1 VIAGPVSFLYA
12 GLLGLL
18 LIVLSTQVV
27 LARRRFRVRLGTGT
41 EEGMQ
46 QAVRVQ
52 ANFVEYVPF
61 AVLLLVLAELTG
73 LPGPAVHGA
82 GILLV
87 ASRVLHAVGLA
98 RTPGVS
104 FGRFYGTVGTWL
116 TIVALSVWLLY
127 ATTAVSRSPAPG

>member
-1 VIAGPVSFLYA
+1 MIAGPVSFLYA

-18 LIVLSTQVV
+18 LIALSTQVV
-27 LARRRFRVRLGTGT
+27 LARRRYRVRLGAGT

-82 GILLV
+82 GLLLV
-87 ASRVLHAVGLA
+87 VSRVLHAVGLS
-98 RTPGVS
+98 RSPGVS
-104 FGRFYGTVGTWL
+104 FGRFYGTAGTWL
-116 TIVALSVWLLY
+116 TIIALSVWLLY